1 VSTAPVAPDRDV
13 GLQGTYA
20 GIVTRFGGFVIDI
33 VTIAVLF
40 VLAGH
45 VIDYLV
51 SALRGPGF
59 SITDAPIAS
68 DLLLAGWFF
77 FYCAYP
83 LAVSGRTFG
92 MAVVGLRAV
101 RHDGRDLGPKHAI
114 IRVLVFPLSFALFG
128 FGFLLILL
136 TRDRRALHDFIAN
149 SAVVYSWNARAA
161 RLRFLGRVPAP
172 SPDEVAR

>member
-1 VSTAPVAPDRDV
+1 VSALPIEPERDV

-20 GIVTRFGGFVIDI
+20 GFVTRLGGFLVDI
-33 VTIAVLF
+33 VTIAVTF
-40 VLAGH
+40 TLAGH

-59 SITDAPIAS
+59 SVTDSPLYS
-68 DLLLAGWFF
+68 ELALVVWAFV
-77 FYCAYP
+77 YCSYP

-101 RHDGRDLGPKHAI
+101 HKDGHELGGRRAI
-114 IRVLVFPLSFALFG
+114 VRVLVFPLSFALFG

-136 TRDRRALHDFIAN
+136 KRDRRALHDLIAG
-149 SAVVYSWNARAA
+149 SAVVYAWNARAA
-161 RLRFLGRVPAP
+161 RLRFLAKQP
-172 SPDEVAR
+172 SDPQAEDH

>member
-1 VSTAPVAPDRDV
+1 MSAVPTKPERDV

-20 GIVTRFGGFVIDI
+20 GFVTRFGGFLVDI

-40 VLAGH
+40 TLGGLV
-45 VIDYLV
+45 VDYLV
-51 SALRGPGF
+51 SALRGPSF
-59 SITDAPIAS
+59 SVTEDTPALSGLVLIIWA
-68 DLLLAGWFF
+68 FV
-77 FYCAYP
+77 YCAYP

-101 RHDGRDLGPKHAI
+101 RRDGTELGGWHAV
-114 IRVLVFPLSFALFG
+114 IRVLAFPLSFVLFG

-136 TRDRRALHDFIAN
+136 KRDRRALHDLIAG

-161 RLRFLGRVPAP
+161 RLRFLGKWTP
-172 SPDEVAR
+172 E

>member
-1 VSTAPVAPDRDV
+1 MSVLPVESDRDV

-20 GIVTRFGGFVIDI
+20 GFVTRFAGFLIDI

-40 VLAGH
+40 ALGGH
-45 VIDYLV
+45 VVDYVV
-51 SALRGPGF
+51 SALRGPSF
-59 SITDAPIAS
+59 SFTTDTPK
-68 DLLLAGWFF
+68 LAGLVLVIWAFV
-77 FYCAYP
+77 YCAYP

-101 RHDGRDLGPKHAI
+101 RRDGTELGGWHAVV
-114 IRVLVFPLSFALFG
+114 RVLVFPLSFALFC

-136 TRDRRALHDFIAN
+136 RRDRRALHDLIAG

-161 RLRFLGRVPAP
+161 RLRFLGKWT
-172 SPDEVAR
+172 S